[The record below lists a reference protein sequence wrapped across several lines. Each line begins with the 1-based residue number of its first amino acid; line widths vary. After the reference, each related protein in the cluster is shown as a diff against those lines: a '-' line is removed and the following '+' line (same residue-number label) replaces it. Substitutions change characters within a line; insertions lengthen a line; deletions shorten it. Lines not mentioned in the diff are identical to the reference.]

1 MKQLTAQVG
10 TSIPAR
16 MPTSGRLMVGRRDD
30 DRHAEADFALA
41 RGLAGYVRAV
51 ACMLHVGREATDYEV
66 SDTATAYV
74 ALSPRSSV
82 HPGRDLMLVWTERQG
97 WTLAVETAPVEPPVV
112 LAHLGATLVPEP
124 EEVARFVDS
133 VLAGHSW
140 IGCAPPRLVG
150 RQDVGSL
157 LARYVRTRS

>member
-1 MKQLTAQVG
+1 MARARFTVGRASRMPRGQEAFDEIGTTRGLIGQLMKQLTAQVG

-16 MPTSGRLMVGRRDD
+16 IPTSGRLMVGRRDD

-74 ALSPRSSV
+74 ALSPHSSV
-82 HPGRDLMLVWTERQG
+82 HPGRDLMLVPNGGVGHWLSRPLLWSHQSC
-97 WTLAVETAPVEPPVV
+97 WPIS
-112 LAHLGATLVPEP
+112 
-124 EEVARFVDS
+124 ARPWS
-133 VLAGHSW
+133 
-140 IGCAPPRLVG
+140 RN
-150 RQDVGSL
+150 R
-157 LARYVRTRS
+157 RR